1 MRAALLQRRL
11 NKQHL
16 FLIAIN
22 QLKLLKVNFVFN
34 GNNKW
39 HSDNNQLP
47 GLRGGSGRRGFT
59 GH

>member
-16 FLIAIN
+16 FLIAIK

-39 HSDNNQLP
+39 HSDNQLP
-47 GLRGGSGRRGFT
+47 GLRGGSGRRRFT